1 MHLFVKRK
9 RLGICVNSI
18 GTVKLEISASNEPF
32 SDECFLLDFP
42 LETNFSLSE
51 EGDYL
56 SSEMW
61 KCPKFSKFF
70 KNFKLFLK
78 LMRREIFS
86 SQPSDSDYK
95 ISFFLSILNLNIS
108 GIIRQTLKKSHK
120 VWYSYSNLRITLML
134 ETGLKLTC
142 LPT

>member
-70 KNFKLFLK
+70 KILKLFLE

-86 SQPSDSDYK
+86 SQSSDSDFK
-95 ISFFLSILNLNIS
+95 ISICFLSILDSNIS
-108 GIIRQTLKKSHK
+108 GLIWQTQKKQFQIRFHTL
-120 VWYSYSNLRITLML
+120 I
-134 ETGLKLTC
+134 GI
-142 LPT
+142 

>member
-70 KNFKLFLK
+70 KILKLFLE

-86 SQPSDSDYK
+86 SQPSDSEY
-95 ISFFLSILNLNIS
+95 
-108 GIIRQTLKKSHK
+108 
-120 VWYSYSNLRITLML
+120 
-134 ETGLKLTC
+134 
-142 LPT
+142 